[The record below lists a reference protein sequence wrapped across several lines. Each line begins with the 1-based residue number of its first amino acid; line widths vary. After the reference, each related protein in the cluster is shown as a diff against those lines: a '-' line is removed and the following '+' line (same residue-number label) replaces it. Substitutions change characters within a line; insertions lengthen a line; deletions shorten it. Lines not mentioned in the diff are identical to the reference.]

1 MRKLKQK
8 RKYKTLVYVVHVHL
22 GDICD
27 PPRHSDHDF
36 CLFVHQ
42 DANVF
47 INIYTEEL
55 FGIFKSKI

>member
-8 RKYKTLVYVVHVHL
+8 RKYKTLVHVVHVHL

-27 PPRHSDHDF
+27 PPMHSDHDF
-36 CLFVHQ
+36 CLFFHQ